1 MKFDTK
7 LLHGELNHEEYHQAT
22 LPPIFQSNAF
32 QHSSAE
38 KLEKIFQNKAPGF
51 SYTRINNPTVDAFEK
66 RMTTLEGGI
75 GSVACSSGMA
85 AIFNAIV
92 NILETGDEILSSA
105 SVFGGTI
112 GLFQDLQA
120 LGIQIKYI
128 EHLSKETIDANVNEH
143 TKVIFGEVI
152 GNPKLDVLNIQE
164 VADAAH
170 EHGIVCIIDNT
181 AATSF
186 LVQPLFLG
194 ADIVIQSSS
203 KYING
208 SSNSISG
215 IITDSGKF
223 KWDIEK
229 YPQMK
234 EYKKMGPYA
243 FLAKLRNTLF
253 RNTGACLSPTN
264 AFLNYIGLETL
275 GVRMERICKNAEALA
290 KWFNQQEEI
299 EKVQYPGLS
308 DNPWYETAK
317 QQFQHGFGGLITIRL
332 GSKKRAFQVFDAL
345 KIPLKVS
352 NIGDTKTLVIHP
364 SSTIYAHSTEE
375 EKIHAGVYDDL
386 IRISVGLEDV
396 DDLIED
402 FAQALHQIEKES

>member
-1 MKFDTK
+1 MKFNTR
-7 LLHGELNHEEYHQAT
+7 LLHGKLNHEEYHQAT

-32 QHSSAE
+32 EHSSAE

-51 SYTRINNPTVDAFEK
+51 SYSRINNPTVDAFEK
-66 RMTTLEGGI
+66 RVTLLEGGI
-75 GSVACSSGMA
+75 GSVACASGMA

-92 NILETGDEILSSA
+92 NILEAGDEILSSA
-105 SVFGGTI
+105 TVFGGTI
-112 GLFQDLQA
+112 GLFQDLKA
-120 LGIQIKYI
+120 LGIRITYV
-128 EHLSKETIDANVNEH
+128 EHLSKETIDAHVNEH

-152 GNPKLDVLNIQE
+152 GNPKLDVLNIKE

-186 LVQPLFLG
+186 LVQPLSLG

-208 SSNSISG
+208 SSNSIGG

-223 KWDIEK
+223 SWDIKK

-234 EYKKMGPYA
+234 PFKKMGPYA

-275 GVRMERICKNAEALA
+275 GVRMQKICENAQVLA
-290 KWFNQQEEI
+290 EWLNNQKEI
-299 EKVQYPGLS
+299 KKVQYPGLA
-308 DNPWYETAK
+308 DNPWHQIAK
-317 QQFQHGFGGLITIRL
+317 QQFQHGYGGLVTIRL
-332 GSKKRAFQVFDAL
+332 GTKEAAFTVFDAL

-375 EKIHAGVYDDL
+375 EKISAGVYDDL

-396 DDLIED
+396 EDLIED
-402 FAQALHQIEKES
+402 FAQALQQIGKEN

>member
-1 MKFDTK
+1 MKFNTK
-7 LLHGELNHEEYHQAT
+7 LLHGGLNHEEYHQAT

-66 RMTTLEGGI
+66 RVTILEGGI

-120 LGIQIKYI
+120 LGIRIKYI
-128 EHLSKETIDANVNEH
+128 EHLSKETIDTNVNEH

-186 LVQPLFLG
+186 LVRPLSLG

-208 SSNSISG
+208 SSNSVSG

-223 KWDIEK
+223 KWNIEK

-275 GVRMERICKNAEALA
+275 GVRMEKICKNAEALA
-290 KWFNQQEEI
+290 QWFSQQEEI
-299 EKVQYPGLS
+299 KKVQYPGLS
-308 DNPWYETAK
+308 DNPWHETAK

>member
-66 RMTTLEGGI
+66 RVTTLEGGI

-386 IRISVGLEDV
+386 IRISVGLEDI

>member
-1 MKFDTK
+1 MKFNTK
-7 LLHGELNHEEYHQAT
+7 LLHGGLNHEEYHQAT

-51 SYTRINNPTVDAFEK
+51 SYTRINNPTVDVFEK
-66 RMTTLEGGI
+66 RVTILEGGI

-128 EHLSKETIDANVNEH
+128 EHLSKETINENVNEH

-186 LVQPLFLG
+186 LVQPLSLG

-275 GVRMERICKNAEALA
+275 GVRMEKICKNAETLA
-290 KWFNQQEEI
+290 QWFDQQEEI
-299 EKVQYPGLS
+299 KKVQYPGLS

>member
-1 MKFDTK
+1 MKFNTQ
-7 LLHGELNHEEYHQAT
+7 LLHGEGNHAGYHQAT

-32 QHSSAE
+32 EHSSAE

-51 SYTRINNPTVDAFEK
+51 SYSRINNPTVDAFEK
-66 RMTTLEGGI
+66 RVTILEGGI

-105 SVFGGTI
+105 SIFGGTI

-120 LGIQIKYI
+120 LGIKITYI

-152 GNPKLDVLNIQE
+152 GNPKLDVLNIRE

-170 EHGIVCIIDNT
+170 KHGIVCIIDNT
-181 AATSF
+181 AATPF
-186 LVQPLFLG
+186 LVQPLSLG

-223 KWDIEK
+223 KWDIDK

-234 EYKKMGPYA
+234 KFKKMGPYA

-264 AFLNYIGLETL
+264 AFLNYLGLETL
-275 GVRMERICKNAEALA
+275 GVRMEKICSNASELA
-290 KWFNQQEEI
+290 QWLNQNEKI
-299 EKVQYPGLS
+299 KKVQYPGLP
-308 DNPWYETAK
+308 DHPCHEIAK

-332 GSKKRAFQVFDAL
+332 GTKEKAFEVFNAL
-345 KIPLKVS
+345 NIPLKVS

-375 EKIHAGVYDDL
+375 EKISAGVYDDL

-396 DDLIED
+396 DDLVED
-402 FAQALHQIEKES
+402 FAQALNGIEKEN

>member
-112 GLFQDLQA
+112 GLFQDLQV